1 MHWFLLRP
9 ILDLHGADRWTDK
22 LLHVAVPLLAVIGWV
37 AFGPRDR
44 VRRSDLL
51 PSLAFPV
58 LWLAYTLVRGAV
70 TGFYPYPFVDA
81 AGLGLACGS
90 RSTASASRRCS
101 SRCRGWRWSSTGG
114 RPRRTT

>member
-1 MHWFLLRP
+1 MLRLNAVVGITVTGLVHWFLLRP
-9 ILDLHGADRWTDK
+9 ILDLSGIDYWTDK

-58 LWLAYTLVRGAV
+58 LWLMT
-70 TGFYPYPFVDA
+70 
-81 AGLGLACGS
+81 
-90 RSTASASRRCS
+90 
-101 SRCRGWRWSSTGG
+101 
-114 RPRRTT
+114 